1 MGDLNVSN
9 GSSQEDLRR
18 FTKQL
23 LSDVRAMEK
32 MLEAGLFETDI
43 RRIGAEQ
50 EFFIVDKRFRPSNS
64 ALQVLEALADDH
76 FTPEIAKFNLEFNL
90 DPLPFG
96 GSCLRQLETQI
107 TELYAKARVAAQK
120 LDKDV
125 AMVGILPSIRKSDL
139 SLDNMTPFDRY
150 YALNDTI
157 TKLRGEDYSFRIKG
171 IDELVVSHDSVM
183 TEACNTSFQL
193 HFQVSPNNFAKYY
206 NFAQAITAPVL
217 AASANSPLLFG
228 NRLWQESRIAL
239 FQQAVDT
246 RGKNT
251 QHRTQ
256 HGRVSFGTKW
266 VDDSILEIY
275 REDIARFRVLFAS
288 TNEEDALAVL
298 DEGGI
303 PKLHALN
310 THNGTVYRWNR
321 PCYGV
326 SNGVPHLRIEN
337 RVIPAGPSAIDATA
351 NAAFYFGLMGGISR
365 EYDDIRNV
373 MDFDIAK
380 HNFTS
385 AARNGLEA
393 QFQWLDGKT
402 YTAADI
408 IISEM
413 LPMAEYGLK
422 QSGVDAKDIDEYLGI
437 IKERTKSGQTG
448 AKWMLQSFSSLR
460 KSATN
465 DSILES
471 LTSTIVKREKTGKPV
486 HTWDIAGKDDV
497 IEWQAGYAHVDQ
509 FMSTD
514 IYTLRESDL
523 VDLAANL
530 MDWQYI
536 RHIPIE
542 SDDGKLV
549 GLISYRQIVRQF
561 GKLTQNAS
569 TELASLGE
577 IMTKDLLTIP
587 PSTSTIEAIKLMK
600 KHRITCLPVVDEKE
614 QLLGLVR
621 ETDFLPIISDLLYK
635 ELEDK

>member
-1 MGDLNVSN
+1 MGDLNVS
-9 GSSQEDLRR
+9 GGASKEELRR

-23 LSDVRAMEK
+23 LGDVRAMEQ
-32 MLEAGLFETDI
+32 MLENDAFETDV

-50 EFFIVDKRFRPSNS
+50 EFFIVDERFRPSDS
-64 ALQVLEALADDH
+64 ALQVLEATADDH

-107 TELYAKARVAAQK
+107 TNLYDKARNAAASLGQ
-120 LDKDV
+120 DV
-125 AMVGILPSIRKSDL
+125 AMVGILPTIRKSDL

-157 TKLRGEDYSFRIKG
+157 TGLRGEDYSFRIKG
-171 IDELVVSHDSVM
+171 IDELVVTHDSVM

-217 AASANSPLLFG
+217 AVAANSPLLFG
-228 NRLWQESRIAL
+228 NRLWSETRIAL

-246 RGKNT
+246 RGTKA
-251 QHRTQ
+251 QHRNRL
-256 HGRVSFGTKW
+256 GRVSFGTKW

-275 REDIARFRVLFAS
+275 REDIARFRILFTS
-288 TNEEDALAVL
+288 SNEEDALAVL
-298 DEGGI
+298 ENGGI

-310 THNGTVYRWNR
+310 MHNGTVYRWNR

-326 SNGVPHLRIEN
+326 ANGVPHLRIEN
-337 RVIPAGPSAIDATA
+337 RVIPSGPTPIDATA

-365 EYDDIRNV
+365 EYDDIRSV

-385 AARNGLEA
+385 AARNGLDA
-393 QFQWLDGKT
+393 QFEWLDGKT
-402 YTAADI
+402 YTASDI
-408 IISEM
+408 ILSEM
-413 LPMAEYGLK
+413 LPMAEHGLK
-422 QSGVDAKDIDEYLGI
+422 QTGVDSSDIDTYLGI

-448 AKWMLQSFSSLR
+448 AKWLLNSFTSLR

-471 LTSTIVKREKTGKPV
+471 LTSTVIEREKTRKPV
-486 HTWDIAGKDDV
+486 HTWEIAGRSDV
-497 IEWQAGYAHVDQ
+497 IEWQHGYARVDQ

-514 IYTLRESDL
+514 LYTLQENDL

-530 MDWQYI
+530 MDWQHI
-536 RHIPIE
+536 RHIPVE
-542 SDDGKLV
+542 NEEGKLV
-549 GLISYRQIVRQF
+549 GLVSYRQIVRQF
-561 GKLTQNAS
+561 GKLAHSPQA
-569 TELASLGE
+569 ELAPLGE
-577 IMTKDLLTIP
+577 IMTKNLLTISP
-587 PSTSTIEAIKLMK
+587 TTSTIDAIKIMK
-600 KHRITCLPVVDEKE
+600 ENRITCLPVVDESNH
-614 QLLGLVR
+614 LLGLVR

-635 ELEDK
+635 ELK